1 VRIPRQLSLAEC
13 DKLFASIRST
23 QNPDELAAFFDA
35 LLKEQPLL
43 GYALGRGSFFWR
55 GRKCVGPGGWPT
67 AFDMVYPPPK
77 LAALQRLNNS
87 GDPLLYASTRKLTV
101 LTELDVQEGDF
112 VHLIAIRM
120 KQGAGV
126 HFMALGDFY
135 HVFKAGFSRL
145 VGDEA
150 GGAVSRTVNDFG
162 AEMGLR
168 VIYVD
173 AFLSSLLSDPL
184 AHTNDYA
191 QTRALRYAVFQKIK
205 EGEGFFYPSV
215 RDTIG
220 MNLAIRP
227 ETFDTK
233 GQIMS
238 SQVIQILRKRE
249 FGFYDFRY
257 CRHAKWFEGDGS
269 FVWLPETEHHEWV
282 LFGMTTEEEQ
292 FMRSREG
299 MLRGNEFFDFMRVS
313 TQSD

>member
-1 VRIPRQLSLAEC
+1 MRWAAVH
-13 DKLFASIRST
+13 FFGVGGNASDRGGG
-23 QNPDELAAFFDA
+23 
-35 LLKEQPLL
+35 QPLL
-43 GYALGRGSFFWR
+43 TWFILHPSSLRCSGL
-55 GRKCVGPGGWPT
+55 T
-67 AFDMVYPPPK
+67 T
-77 LAALQRLNNS
+77 LAI
-87 GDPLLYASTRKLTV
+87 PLLYASTRKLTV

-145 VGDEA
+145 VGDET
-150 GGAVSRTVNDFG
+150 GGAVSRTVNNFG

-191 QTRALRYAVFQKIK
+191 QTRALRYAVFRKIK

-233 GQIMS
+233 GQVMS

-282 LFGMTTEEEQ
+282 LFGMTAEEEQ